1 MKQSNQKPTQVAGPF
16 EGATDIG
23 PAVSFLP
30 ASANGRHQI
39 NTFLEESKAFLRVAP
54 PGPSSPRHG
63 GLWLQP
69 SSQFCSPIPS
79 SSGSQTPPAPVGLP
93 ASGHMSSLCRDVTD
107 GNGGVRSD
115 MPGGEEKNLGW
126 RKYRQKHSFALFF
139 FFPDIFILLELQ
151 DFSLHLKRVRKH
163 LINMILL
170 LGVTRIALLPQVK
183 LKRAG

>member
-1 MKQSNQKPTQVAGPF
+1 M
-16 EGATDIG
+16 
-23 PAVSFLP
+23 SFLP

-139 FFPDIFILLELQ
+139 FPRHFYSPRASRFLPSSKASKKTSNKHDSSARRYTDSASSPSKTETSGLNLQEKFIP
-151 DFSLHLKRVRKH
+151 LK
-163 LINMILL
+163 
-170 LGVTRIALLPQVK
+170 GT
-183 LKRAG
+183 

>member
-1 MKQSNQKPTQVAGPF
+1 M
-16 EGATDIG
+16 
-23 PAVSFLP
+23 SFLP

-139 FFPDIFILLELQ
+139 FFPRHFYSPRASRFLPSSKASKKTSNKHDSSARRYTDSASSPSKTETSGLNLQEKFIP
-151 DFSLHLKRVRKH
+151 LK
-163 LINMILL
+163 
-170 LGVTRIALLPQVK
+170 GT
-183 LKRAG
+183 